1 MYILALKI
9 LTDGQIACNAWIPTK
24 EEDGYIIED
33 IADAYKSIND
43 KGKNPIMEAYLEA
56 ICDGVVIQAATD
68 VRNVYTEIGK
78 EALKRIV
85 DSVEKLAT
93 KYQEEAHYKLDN
105 ALLE

>member
-1 MYILALKI
+1 
-9 LTDGQIACNAWIPTK
+9 
-24 EEDGYIIED
+24 
-33 IADAYKSIND
+33 
-43 KGKNPIMEAYLEA
+43 MEAYLEA
-56 ICDGVVIQAATD
+56 ICDGDVIQAATE
-68 VRNVYTEIGK
+68 VCKIYTEIGK